1 MLKEPE
7 KAEDHPFPNE
17 ELKLIMKLNEELK
30 IDIEDIALIS
40 QLLHK
45 YLNLRASVFHEF

>member
-1 MLKEPE
+1 MIVDKIQGLL
-7 KAEDHPFPNE
+7 ANS
-17 ELKLIMKLNEELK
+17 ELQLIMKLNKEQK

-45 YLNLRASVFHEF
+45 YLNLRADVFHDY